1 MYLTRNWPS
10 ICSHVASDSVPLYLE
25 GMDHKILTD
34 ISPRAWEHPADR
46 AALKTLQQVPG
57 LSDVV
62 RFFLGLTGERAI
74 RLIFLGGAVRVGERQ
89 FPKIN
94 ALADEACRVLDLA
107 DRPEIYVTQNPTL
120 NAGAVGAK
128 RPFVTINSSLLETLD
143 EEETLAVIA
152 HEIGHIMSGHVLYKT
167 LLWFLLN
174 IAAIAVRI
182 PVAQIV
188 LLGVLMAL
196 REWDRKSELS
206 ADRAGLLVVQNP
218 DVSKTVLMKLA
229 GGKQLDEMNLD
240 EFHKQAEEYES
251 GGDVL
256 DGIYKVLNVL
266 GQSHPFPVLRLKSID
281 DWAKDGSYQAIIG
294 GEYTKRNDKEESFA
308 QDFSKASKQY
318 QDDLKG
324 SNDPLAQTMS
334 NIGEGLETAGKEAM
348 KFFGSLFG
356 ADEE

>member
-1 MYLTRNWPS
+1 
-10 ICSHVASDSVPLYLE
+10 
-25 GMDHKILTD
+25 MDHKILTD
-34 ISPRAWEHPADR
+34 ISPRSWEHPADR
-46 AALKTLQQVPG
+46 AALKALQQVPG
-57 LSDVV
+57 FSDVV
-62 RFFLGLTGERAI
+62 KFFLGATGDRAI

-94 ALADEACRVLDLA
+94 ALADEACRVLDLS
-107 DRPEIYVTQNPTL
+107 DRPEVYITQNPVL
-120 NAGAVGAK
+120 NAGAAGAK
-128 RPFVTINSSLLETLD
+128 RPFVTLNSSLLDTLD

-188 LLGVLMAL
+188 LMGVLIAL

-218 DVSKTVLMKLA
+218 EVSKTVLMKLA
-229 GGKQLDEMNLD
+229 GGRHLEEMNLE

-281 DWAKDGSYQAIIG
+281 DWARDGSYQTILG
-294 GEYTKRNDKEESFA
+294 GDFTKRDDNEESFA
-308 QDFSKASKQY
+308 QDFSNASKQY

-324 SNDPLAQTMS
+324 SKDPFARTMS
-334 NIGEGLETAGKEAM
+334 NVGEGLENAGKEAL
-348 KFFGSLFG
+348 KFFGSIFG
-356 ADEE
+356 GDDK